1 MLALLRALPLLLV
14 VPAAQA
20 GFLNPVGDAE
30 MVGAIGAAAAA
41 KVESDASA
49 DSGIQAVAATEM
61 QVAKSRAVGA
71 GAKLEANGISAAEGE
86 AARATETQAAKTEA
100 VGDAPADMTLAEGGL
115 DDAEA
120 AAYLAKV
127 LGTPAPDAETALAGK
142 ADVTEASAAE
152 ALNIEADMEAA
163 ESFEMFAN
171 LPDCLAEDGGSH
183 WVKVNWELDEE
194 KLQEFDDLLHYLRNY
209 TSGGE
214 ALALGM
220 NLIGGAF
227 CDALEQ
233 VKEDTDLILKPI
245 RVLEACKHFKS
256 KKCGETVSG
265 ILEENFAGTLAAAL
279 GPLAPLQEILQE
291 TFGSPRVF
299 TEEIAKLIVP
309 YEAAFY
315 QNVMPDD
322 ALSRFESKEL
332 QAGLHAVLN
341 GFKHGVMRKLFQT
354 SCEDIIAA
362 VKSKDVRAGTDDV
375 NVRSSSSHDWSP
387 ADKTFF
393 LKLMMFPL
401 IFGLCL
407 CLCVR
412 K

>member
-71 GAKLEANGISAAEGE
+71 GAKLEASGIGAGAKLVAEGE
-86 AARATETQAAKTEA
+86 AATATEMQVAKTGA
-100 VGDAPADMTLAEGGL
+100 VGGAEAWLHIAEGGL
-115 DDAEA
+115 SDAEA
-120 AAYLAKV
+120 AADLAKV
-127 LGTPAPDAETALAGK
+127 LGTSASEAESALAGE
-142 ADVTEASAAE
+142 AVVTEASAAE
-152 ALNIEADMEAA
+152 ALNTEADMVAA
-163 ESFEMFAN
+163 DSFETFVNVPA
-171 LPDCLAEDGGSH
+171 CLAEDGGSH
-183 WVKVNWELDEE
+183 WVKTSWKLERGQLQAFESLLKFSREEL
-194 KLQEFDDLLHYLRNY
+194 YMGV
-209 TSGGE
+209 TVS
-214 ALALGM
+214 
-220 NLIGGAF
+220 GGAF
-227 CDALEQ
+227 CYALDK
-233 VKEDTDLILKPI
+233 VKEETDLILKPI